1 MKASYEQRVIDLY
14 YRDDNYGRHPL
25 ACAAHLH
32 YHVEFFLL
40 LEGKFRAT
48 VDATAYEVGAG
59 DLLMVFPNQTHL
71 FEQIEPERYILFII
85 NPDLMPEFSSVF
97 SGQLPKNAVIRN
109 AMSDESLL
117 PLLQLLAA
125 QYEKP
130 QPHYQNLGLKGTLLA
145 LFSRLLP
152 RLELTDLYAH
162 DSGTMRA
169 IVDYCARNYTT
180 PTLSLE
186 MLERDLHLSRFY
198 ISHLFSEKMNIGFN
212 DYINSLRIS
221 GACRLLQQTDLS
233 ITDVS
238 ERSGFNT
245 CRTFN
250 RSFVKLLGISPSR
263 YRRGAPT
270 TDDAEA

>member
-1 MKASYEQRVIDLY
+1 MKVSYEQRVIDLY

-32 YHVEFFLL
+32 YHIEFFLL
-40 LEGKFRAT
+40 LEGHSRAT
-48 VDATAYEVGAG
+48 VDTTVYDVERG
-59 DLLMVFPNQTHL
+59 DLLMVFPNQTHH
-71 FEQIEPERYILFII
+71 FEQVEQERYILFII

-97 SGQLPKNAVIRN
+97 SGQLPKNAVIRD
-109 AMSDESLL
+109 AMNDQALL

-130 QPHYQNLGLKGTLLA
+130 QQHYPDLALKGTLLA

-152 RLELTDLYAH
+152 RLQLTEPYTH
-162 DSGTMRA
+162 DSSAMRA

-180 PTLSLE
+180 PALSLE

-212 DYINSLRIS
+212 DYVNSLRIS

-233 ITDVS
+233 ITAVS

-245 CRTFN
+245 SRTFN
-250 RSFVKLLGISPSR
+250 RSFVKLLGVSPSQ

-270 TDDAEA
+270 KGDG